1 MKDRSHDDAMAQMYR
16 EDPAYAIALL
26 NSILEE
32 GDQAELLIALRQM
45 TKAFGGMPAIAQ
57 KAQLNSTQLYRTLS
71 AEGNPALGSLSAILK
86 AMGMRLAVQPIE
98 PIAAGA

>member
-1 MKDRSHDDAMAQMYR
+1 MKDRSHDDAMAQIYR

-57 KAQLNSTQLYRTLS
+57 KTQLNSTQLYRTLS
-71 AEGNPALGSLSAILK
+71 ADGNPALGSLSAILK

-98 PIAAGA
+98 PSVA